1 MKRVETILQK
11 IPSESLETW
20 RHFLLGIHSESSST
34 VRATVRGLLALEPRA
49 VISSRQSIQDNA
61 ASFAFSKLIE
71 ILGSAAVLHHKKG
84 QAMAMALEEQGWD
97 WLCCLDDEY
106 PQALFDLFDYPL
118 VCFIEGNRELL
129 RAPKVSIVGTRQ
141 PSCDGEAMCRMLG
154 AYLKHCGV
162 VAVSGLAFGI
172 DAAIHRGMLRS
183 GGKTMA
189 VLPSGLGAIAPKSH
203 KCLSE
208 EILSSGGLLLSERLH
223 LDSPMKH
230 HFLERNRLIAALS
243 AQVVIVESGSQGGS
257 LNTALH
263 ALQLGR
269 EVFAM
274 PGSIR
279 NPVAVGTNRLIRDG
293 AHPLS
298 APEDLGL
305 ESHIVLESHKVT
317 MRVDTVQTIPEDGT
331 DTLRAYLVG
340 VLAEGGVWSP
350 DALAQRLKRPVFELL
365 PELMAMT
372 LDCRAEQIGDGY
384 RLKQPL
390 Y

>member
-1 MKRVETILQK
+1 MKAVEA
-11 IPSESLETW
+11 SLEKSPRDRCATW
-20 RHFLLGIHSESSST
+20 RHFLLGVHAEATSS
-34 VRATVRGLLALEPRA
+34 VRATVRGLLALRP
-49 VISSRQSIQDNA
+49 STLNNA
-61 ASFAFSKLIE
+61 QLSMYSASASLAFSDVIE
-71 ILGSAAVLHHKKG
+71 ILGSVAAVHLEKG
-84 QAMAMALEEQGWD
+84 QALAMALEEHDWD

-106 PQALFDLFDYPL
+106 PQALLDLFDYPL

-129 RAPKVSIVGTRQ
+129 KAPKVSIVGTRQ

-189 VLPSGLGAIAPKSH
+189 VLPSGLGAVAPKSH
-203 KCLSE
+203 QCLSE
-208 EILSSGGLLLSERLH
+208 EILSSGGLLLSERLP
-223 LDSPMKH
+223 LDAPMKH
-230 HFLERNRLIAALS
+230 HFLERNRMIAALS
-243 AQVVIVESGSQGGS
+243 AQVVIVESGSLGGS
-257 LNTALH
+257 LNTAMH

-305 ESHIVLESHKVT
+305 ESHRVT
-317 MRVDTVQTIPEDGT
+317 ISASTAQTLAEEGT
-331 DTLRAYLVG
+331 DTLRGYLMG
-340 VLAEGGVWSP
+340 VLAEGGIWTP

-384 RLKQPL
+384 RLKQQL